1 MKIVNEGAE
10 AKIFLTNVFGERML
24 IKHRFEKRYK
34 IKEIDTEFREMRTKK
49 EAKIM
54 GMLKGIGVNSP
65 EIFAAGRYSIYMGII
80 KGKLLKDSKVPPSFY
95 RKMGLQLAIM
105 HNNDIVHGDF
115 TPANI
120 IVSNGKVVVIDF
132 GLADVTKSIE
142 DKAIDLLLMKRSISK
157 KTYANFLKAYAEK
170 SKDSKM
176 IVNRLADIEK
186 RGRYQ
191 IRTLA

>member
-1 MKIVNEGAE
+1 MKIINEGAE
-10 AKIFLTNVFGERML
+10 AKIFLTNAFGERML

-34 IKEIDTEFREMRTKK
+34 IKEIDTEFRELRTKK

-54 GMLKGIGVNSP
+54 EMLRRIGVNSP
-65 EIFAAGRYSIYMGII
+65 EIFAAGRYSIYMSII
-80 KGKLLKDSKVPPSFY
+80 DGKLLKDSKVPIPFY
-95 RKMGLQLAIM
+95 EKIGVQLATM
-105 HNNDIVHGDF
+105 HNNDIAHGDF

-120 IVSNGKVVVIDF
+120 IVSHNKAVVIDF

-157 KTYANFLKAYAEK
+157 KAYLSFLRAYAQN
-170 SKDSKM
+170 SKDSKI
-176 IVNRLADIEK
+176 IVKRLADIEK

>member
-1 MKIVNEGAE
+1 MKIINEGAE
-10 AKIFLTNVFGERML
+10 AKIFLTKAFGEKML
-24 IKHRFEKRYK
+24 IKHRFEKKYK
-34 IKEIDTEFREMRTKK
+34 IKEIDIEFRETRTKK

-54 GMLKGIGVNSP
+54 SMLERIGVKSP
-65 EIFAAGRYSIYMGII
+65 KVFAVGKYSIYMNII
-80 KGKLLKDSKVPPSFY
+80 EGKLLKDSKVPISFY
-95 RKMGLQLAIM
+95 RKIGVQLAMM

-120 IVSNGKVVVIDF
+120 IVSHNDAVVIDF

-157 KTYANFLKAYAEK
+157 EAYANFFKAYAQN

-176 IVNRLADIEK
+176 IANRLADIEK